1 MRACEHASVRVSR
14 VRACGGGG
22 RACRR
27 ACGRVFSYPALVGFS
42 LEEMCNW
49 FPETLGLSLSLSLSF
64 MCVFTGG
71 LLVSFMWLPSA
82 AIRSKNQHSIDF
94 PTLGPMVVY
103 VYEPVAIL
111 VQAVRAPS
119 PFAPPHPPWRTQDGR
134 PLTSLTIT
142 LMIQRIPGCFRSPLN
157 PQGNW

>member
-1 MRACEHASVRVSR
+1 MRASR
-14 VRACGGGG
+14 VRACGGAGARAGG
-22 RACRR
+22 RAGVR
-27 ACGRVFSYPALVGFS
+27 AGVSSLTRPWLDFLLKKCATGFLRLS
-42 LEEMCNW
+42 DS
-49 FPETLGLSLSLSLSF
+49 LSLSLSLSF

-157 PQGNW
+157 PQSNW